1 MLLLLL
7 LLLLLL
13 VLGLADFHSGDSFFC
28 VLLFLDRRSATSA
41 SNRFRPAERVRA
53 ATSRCSTSSSSSTAM
68 ASPWAI
74 GEEAFR
80 NKQRTASIYDFT
92 PMKACSAAKPRPL
105 RHPHDPSRPSHYWF
119 LLRSSTSCWVV
130 GVSSSLPLLSFFR
143 CCSFVFFRFVFV
155 FVSSIPRCLCA
166 VCLAVSSLVVWVLH
180 RRRASL
186 RFRTPRRNRNQKKE
200 KRTETKTKTATTKR
214 NRQQETTGNLGL
226 TSPSQSTTSSTP
238 TPRSHY
244 VDWNESRSWEKY
256 ISGSL
261 FLEHRPYYETDE
273 SQWRKRKRRGRETA
287 DDSTHNQPKKKQTK
301 NKRRPSGSPSFFCDA
316 PLMFTVLRWVS
327 STPPL
332 CFFSSFSSSS
342 CLSFF
347 SDHQNTTLW
356 QWRTLT
362 KKRFKKVDPCFFLFW

>member
-53 ATSRCSTSSSSSTAM
+53 ATSRCSTSSSSRTAM

-80 NKQRTASIYDFT
+80 NEQRTASIYDFT

-166 VCLAVSSLVVWVLH
+166 VCLAVSSLVRLGPPPPSSVAAVSH
-180 RRRASL
+180 APTESK
-186 RFRTPRRNRNQKKE
+186 PKKKE

-287 DDSTHNQPKKKQTK
+287 DDSTHNQPKKNKQKT
-301 NKRRPSGSPSFFCDA
+301 NDGRRVPLLFFA
-316 PLMFTVLRWVS
+316 
-327 STPPL
+327 
-332 CFFSSFSSSS
+332 
-342 CLSFF
+342 
-347 SDHQNTTLW
+347 TL
-356 QWRTLT
+356 L
-362 KKRFKKVDPCFFLFW
+362 